1 MYLILGV
8 QTRARVFRVLS
19 GQFGAAAAA
28 AVVSLTLTH
37 FPDGLAP
44 GMSRHLAPL
53 LLLLISLLGSQ
64 TCQATVEKK
73 GGQPHQGLGSVQEQ
87 KDSEGT
93 QHGEGRLKDL
103 GGGGGGHG
111 GGVNDAGVHSEA
123 GHHGEVRKYLDS
135 DQSKQPA
142 TRCIAKFASANS
154 SVSGLSQEFVNGSS
168 DLSQECV
175 KFLQQ
180 SAFVICH
187 QKKLLASVRTSWG
200 LGLAKDIPTSRS
212 IMLCPNI
219 TI

>member
-1 MYLILGV
+1 MSSLTSLTTLADPSPHLESLNNFPHALESDTCNSVYLILGV

-44 GMSRHLAPL
+44 GMSRHLAPVL
-53 LLLLISLLGSQ
+53 PILLLISLLGSQ
-64 TCQATVEKK
+64 TCQATVEKE
-73 GGQPHQGLGSVQEQ
+73 GSQHHHGVGPVQEQ
-87 KDSEGT
+87 KNSEGVH
-93 QHGEGRLKDL
+93 HGDGHLKDV
-103 GGGGGGHG
+103 GGDGGGHG

-154 SVSGLSQEFVNGSS
+154 SVSDLSQEFVNGSS
-168 DLSQECV
+168 DQV
-175 KFLQQ
+175 
-180 SAFVICH
+180 
-187 QKKLLASVRTSWG
+187 
-200 LGLAKDIPTSRS
+200 
-212 IMLCPNI
+212 
-219 TI
+219 